1 MKSLWFLMFHTVSLI
16 LGSSQYKAI
25 KSYGNSGKILKRTE
39 DEKCS
44 YQWVFSDF
52 NPLSVTHPNLLEIG
66 TFKKQYKI
74 SFTLVIHSTSSS
86 TGLWQSIFETRGVVH
101 RQPTFY
107 LYLPTMV
114 SKKKE

>member
-1 MKSLWFLMFHTVSLI
+1 MKSLWFLFHIVGSILI
-16 LGSSQYKAI
+16 SAQYKVI
-25 KSYGNSGKILKRTE
+25 KSSGNSGKILKRFE

-44 YQWVFSDF
+44 YQWVFSEF
-52 NPLSVTHPNLLEIG
+52 NPSTVTHPNLLEIA

-86 TGLWQSIFETRGVVH
+86 TGSWQSIFEIRGAVH
-101 RQPTFY
+101 RHPTFY

-114 SKKKE
+114 SKERI